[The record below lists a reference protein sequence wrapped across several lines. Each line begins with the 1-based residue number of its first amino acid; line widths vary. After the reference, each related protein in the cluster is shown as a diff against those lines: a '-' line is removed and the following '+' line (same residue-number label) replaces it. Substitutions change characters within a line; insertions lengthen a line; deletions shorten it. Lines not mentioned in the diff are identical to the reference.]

1 MLSHRP
7 TRRTA
12 PHCAAETAL
21 ADESPSLVA
30 AATAESATASS
41 AEPTTEAADRGPLGR
56 KFSVHVGTV
65 GLNSLAGGI
74 LFAGVPLV
82 ASTLTQSP
90 QEISMITAAASL
102 PALLGV
108 VAGLVVD
115 RSDRRRLRILVMSMR
130 VGLLAAL
137 AVLSLTGNLT
147 LWALVAL
154 IGLYALGGVFVGA
167 ANVAMVPQVVP
178 RPQLARANSRIQATM
193 FILEDIIGAP
203 IAAALVVAGSV
214 WIFGISGLISIAAVA
229 VLWWGLRGQDFR
241 APQAAEPAAEES
253 LSLSHKARAMRDIV
267 EGLRF
272 MATHRVLRPVFIM
285 SMAAN
290 CASAAYFAVLVL
302 WMVGPSAPVGIAP
315 AAFPLFFAVQAVGAV
330 AATVLVSR
338 MLKLMGEFSLMMAG
352 FWLMPL
358 LVVVQVM
365 WPNPWVMGVTMMLL
379 GFSLTVG
386 NVIAMTMVQKLVP
399 GSMLGRFGGAS
410 QTASSGL
417 APLGA
422 LAGGAIAELFG
433 IAVLY
438 LIVAAVLSIAFV
450 YPMLV
455 VRQRD
460 VDALVIKEES

>member
-1 MLSHRP
+1 MLSQRS
-7 TRRTA
+7 TRR
-12 PHCAAETAL
+12 
-21 ADESPSLVA
+21 LVPDDA
-30 AATAESATASS
+30 AESATH
-41 AEPTTEAADRGPLGR
+41 PLGR
-56 KFSVHVGTV
+56 RFAVHLGTV

-82 ASTLTQSP
+82 AATLTQSP

-115 RSDRRRLRILVMSMR
+115 RTDRRRLRILVMGLR

-137 AVLSLTGNLT
+137 GVLALTGNLT

-167 ANVAMVPQVVP
+167 ANVAMVPQVVS

-214 WIFGISGLISIAAVA
+214 WLFGVPGLISIAAVL
-229 VLWWGLRGQDFR
+229 VLWWGLHGQVFR
-241 APQAAEPAAEES
+241 APQASEPSTEDSQA
-253 LSLSHKARAMRDIV
+253 LSHRAKAVRDIV

-290 CASAAYFAVLVL
+290 CASSAYFAVLVL
-302 WMVGPSAPVGIAP
+302 WMVGPSSPVGVP
-315 AAFPLFFAVQAVGAV
+315 PEAFPLFFTAQAVGAV
-330 AATVLVSR
+330 VATMLVSR
-338 MLKLMGEFSLMMAG
+338 MLKVVGEFSLMMAG

-365 WPNPWVMGVTMMLL
+365 WPNAWVMGVTMVLL

-386 NVIAMTMVQKLVP
+386 NVIAMTMIQKLVP
-399 GSMLGRFGGAS
+399 GSMLGRFSGAS

-422 LAGGAIAELFG
+422 LAGGAVAELFG
-433 IAVLY
+433 ISVLY
-438 LIVAAVLSIAFV
+438 LMVAAVLAIAFV

-460 VDALVIKEES
+460 VDALVIQEES